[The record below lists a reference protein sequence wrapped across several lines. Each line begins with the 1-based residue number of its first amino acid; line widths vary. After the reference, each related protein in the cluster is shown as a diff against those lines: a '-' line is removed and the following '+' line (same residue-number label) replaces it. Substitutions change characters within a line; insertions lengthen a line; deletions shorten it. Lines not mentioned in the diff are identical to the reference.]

1 MKVFLNEYNKA
12 KDFNILA
19 MKQEYEVFLRSGRY
33 TVDGK
38 SIMGI
43 FSLNLSKPIE
53 FIVDEEKL
61 GDITLEE
68 VKETFK
74 DFIFNE

>member
-12 KDFNILA
+12 KEFNILA

>member
-61 GDITLEE
+61 GDVTLEE

>member
-53 FIVDEEKL
+53 FIVDEDRL